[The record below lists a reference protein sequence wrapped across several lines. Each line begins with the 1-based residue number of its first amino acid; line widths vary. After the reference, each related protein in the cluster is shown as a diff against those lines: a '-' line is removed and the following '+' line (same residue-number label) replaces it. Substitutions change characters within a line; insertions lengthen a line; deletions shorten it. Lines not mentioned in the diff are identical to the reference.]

1 MEKKHET
8 QFYFSLFFL
17 NRVAAFANNC
27 NEVYKNEKLNKEM
40 NGKEEEK
47 RNKTPIKWLESN
59 YTYTSSFANSD
70 NTCCGNM

>member
-1 MEKKHET
+1 MPRMEKKHET

-47 RNKTPIKWLESN
+47 RNKTPIK
-59 YTYTSSFANSD
+59 
-70 NTCCGNM
+70 